1 MRIGVDVGG
10 TKIEAV
16 ALDSSDQVAARL
28 RVPTPRGDYP
38 ATVEAVARI
47 VHAIE
52 LETGRQGSVGV
63 GMPGS
68 ISPATGL
75 IKGSN
80 SVWMTGH
87 PFRDDLEAALGR
99 PVRVTNDANCL
110 AASEAHDGAGAGAA
124 VVFAA
129 VLGTGCGG
137 GLALG
142 GKVHEGRNTVAGEWG
157 HNALPLRQGAELET
171 PPCFCGRSGCI
182 ETFLAGPALEAEYS
196 ARTGHLIPAAAIA
209 GLATRGDAI
218 AGATLDTY
226 EDRLA
231 RALSLVINLIDP
243 DVIVL
248 GGGISNIQHLYDTVP
263 ALLARYTF
271 GGECRTP
278 ILRAVHGDSSGVR
291 GAARLWPRS
300 GSRPSD

>member
-16 ALDSSDQVAARL
+16 ALESSDQVAARL

-47 VHAIE
+47 VHAVE
-52 LETGRQGSVGV
+52 RETGRQGSVGV

-68 ISPATGL
+68 ISPTTGL

-80 SVWMTGH
+80 SVWMTGK

-99 PVRVTNDANCL
+99 PVRCANDANCL
-110 AASEAHDGAGAGAA
+110 AASEALDGAGAGLDI
-124 VVFAA
+124 VFAA

-142 GKVHEGRNTVAGEWG
+142 GKVHEGRNTAAGEWG
-157 HNALPLRQGAELET
+157 HNTLPLRQGIELEGR
-171 PPCFCGRSGCI
+171 PCFCGRSGCI
-182 ETFLAGPALEAEYS
+182 ETFLSGPAFEADYG
-196 ARTGHLIPAAAIA
+196 AGTGRTLPAAAIA
-209 GLATRGDAI
+209 ELALRGDPS
-218 AGATLDTY
+218 ATESLHAY

-231 RALSLVINLIDP
+231 RALGLVVNLIDP

-248 GGGISNIQHLYDTVP
+248 GGGISNIRHLYQTVP

-278 ILRAVHGDSSGVR
+278 ILPAAHGDSSGVR
-291 GAARLWPRS
+291 GAARLWP
-300 GSRPSD
+300 PSD

>member
-1 MRIGVDVGG
+1 MRIGVDIGG
-10 TKIEAV
+10 TKIEAA

-38 ATVEAVARI
+38 ATVEAVAGI
-47 VHAIE
+47 VRAIE
-52 LETGRQGSVGV
+52 RDTGRQGSVGV

-68 ISPATGL
+68 ISPTTGL

-80 SVWMTGH
+80 SAWMTGH
-87 PFRDDLEAALGR
+87 PFRDDLETALHR
-99 PVRVTNDANCL
+99 PVRCANDANCL
-110 AASEAHDGAGAGAA
+110 AASEAFDGAGAE
-124 VVFAA
+124 VDIVFAA

-142 GKVHEGRNTVAGEWG
+142 GKVHEGRNTTAGEWG
-157 HNALPLRQGAELET
+157 HNALPLLHGVELEV

-182 ETFLAGPALEAEYS
+182 ETFLAGPAFEADYG
-196 ARTGHLIPAAAIA
+196 ARTGRLLPAAAIA
-209 GLATRGDAI
+209 ELASHGDPTA
-218 AGATLDTY
+218 AEALDAY

-231 RALSLVINLIDP
+231 RALGLVVNLIDP

-248 GGGISNIQHLYDTVP
+248 GGGISNIRHLYQAVP
-263 ALLARYTF
+263 ALLARYAF

-278 ILRAVHGDSSGVR
+278 IVPAAHGDSSGVR
-291 GAARLWPRS
+291 GAARLWP
-300 GSRPSD
+300 PND

>member
-16 ALDSSDQVAARL
+16 ALDPSGQVAARL

-47 VHAIE
+47 VRAIE
-52 LETGRQGSVGV
+52 RETGCHGSVGV

-68 ISPATGL
+68 ISPTTGL

-80 SVWMTGH
+80 SVWMTGQ
-87 PFRDDLEAALGR
+87 PFRDDLEAALDR
-99 PVRVTNDANCL
+99 PVRCANDANCL
-110 AASEAHDGAGAGAA
+110 AASEAHDGAAAGVS

-142 GKVHEGRNTVAGEWG
+142 GKVHEGRNTAAGEWG
-157 HNALPLRQGAELET
+157 HNALPLLHGAELEA

-182 ETFLAGPALEAEYS
+182 ETFLAGPAFEADYS
-196 ARTGHLIPAAAIA
+196 ARTGQLLPAAAIA
-209 GLATRGDAI
+209 ELASRGDPTA
-218 AGATLDTY
+218 AEALHAY

-231 RALSLVINLIDP
+231 RALGLVVNLIDP

-248 GGGISNIQHLYDTVP
+248 GGGISNIRHLYQAVP
-263 ALLARYTF
+263 ALLARYAF

-278 ILRAVHGDSSGVR
+278 IVPAAHGDSSGVR
-291 GAARLWPRS
+291 GAARLWPS
-300 GSRPSD
+300 G